1 MAGFV
6 LFRFDTWFSVGCR
19 RKPVG
24 WLKHAVTIW
33 GAAIAFFVI
42 YCAINFIDPWR
53 LSATFLC
60 AMMMLVFLMVGA
72 SPRSDPVTPSFFD
85 WVLSAIGLATLIYAS
100 IHAERIVNRIQ
111 LMDELTTPDLLF
123 ATGLFVLTLE
133 ATRRTTGFGLTSVVV
148 VFILYNFFGHLLEGV
163 LNHGY
168 IDYNHFLDIM
178 VFGLDG
184 VLGLP
189 IRVAASYA
197 FLFVLFGAVLHVA
210 KGGEFFFDLAAAISG
225 KQTGG
230 VAKIAVVSSGL
241 YGMVSGSPTSDVV
254 TTGSI
259 TIPMMK
265 RMGYSGALAGAV
277 EVSASTGGS
286 LLPPVSGSA
295 AFMMAEYTGI
305 EYRDIAISAVLPAIL
320 YYVSVYAQVHFRSV
334 KLRLVGL
341 DASLIPPMMQTL
353 KNGVLFMVPLF
364 VLTIALLIGYTPTT
378 VALFG
383 TVTLLATAAVKP
395 ETRVGLKLF
404 VETAAETSIR
414 MVTVTG
420 ACAAAGL
427 VTAGLTMTG
436 LVGKFAHI
444 IYGITDKALFPTL
457 LLGAV
462 FTIVLG
468 LGMPVVSAYFLAA
481 LLLGTLFTDIGV
493 PMMAAHMFLLY
504 YAVMSAITPPV
515 AVAAYA
521 ASSIAEDNPLLIA
534 ALAVKFAI
542 AAFIVPFSFVYS
554 TELLMFGSWYSI
566 LAAFGTAAVGLVMI
580 AAAVEGQF
588 RGPLPAWSR
597 LLVVGGGLCL
607 IVHDMTTT
615 VVGAGLSVAGIV
627 GAQLL
632 TPRKGAN

>member
-1 MAGFV
+1 MIRA
-6 LFRFDTWFSVGCR
+6 LFRFDTWFSVGAR
-19 RKPVG
+19 RKPEG
-24 WLKHAVTIW
+24 WLYYAITTW
-33 GAAIAFFVI
+33 GALIAGFVI
-42 YCAINFIDPWR
+42 YAALYFFDPW
-53 LSATFLC
+53 LVSASFLC
-60 AMMMLVFLMVGA
+60 AMLVLVFLVVGG
-72 SPRSDPVTPSFFD
+72 SPRSDPVKPAIQD
-85 WVLSAIGLATLIYAS
+85 WVLSAIAMGSLIYS
-100 IHAERIVNRIQ
+100 VINWNTVVNRIQ
-111 LMDELTTPDLLF
+111 LMEDLTTPNLLF
-123 ATGLFVLTLE
+123 GSALFLLSLE
-133 ATRRTTGFGLTSVVV
+133 ATRRTTGFGLTSVVLL
-148 VFILYNFFGHLLEGV
+148 FIAYNFWGHNFEGI

-168 IDYNHFLDIM
+168 IDYNHFIDIM
-178 VFGLDG
+178 IFGLDG
-184 VLGLP
+184 ILGLP

-197 FLFVLFGAVLHVA
+197 FLFVLFGAVLHRA
-210 KGGEFFFDLAAAISG
+210 KGGEFFFDLAASISG
-225 KQTGG
+225 KQAGG

-265 RMGYSGALAGAV
+265 RMGYNGAVAGAI

-286 LLPPVSGSA
+286 LLPPVMGSA

-305 EYRDIAISAVLPAIL
+305 EYRDIAVAAFLPAVL

-334 KLRLVGL
+334 KLGFLGL
-341 DASLIPPMMQTL
+341 NEDQIPAVWQTL
-353 KNGVLFMVPLF
+353 KNGVLFLVPLG
-364 VLTIALLIGYTPTT
+364 VLTTALLIGYTPTT

-383 TVTLLATAAVKP
+383 TVTLMATAAVKKD
-395 ETRVGLKLF
+395 TRVGLVDF
-404 VETAAETSIR
+404 VKTAAETSVR

-427 VTAGLTMTG
+427 VTAGITMTG

-444 IYGITDKALFPTL
+444 IYAITDKALFPTL
-457 LLGAV
+457 LVGAA

-481 LLLGTLFTDIGV
+481 LLFGTLYTDIGV

-542 AAFIVPFSFVYS
+542 AAFIVPFAFVYS

-566 LAAFGTAAVGLVMI
+566 LMALATAAVGVIMV
-580 AAAVEGQF
+580 AAAVEGFF
-588 RGPLPAWSR
+588 RTVLPGYVR
-597 LLVVGGGLCL
+597 LMVGTGGLCL
-607 IVHDMTTT
+607 IAHDTTAT
-615 VVGAGLSVAGIV
+615 FVGLGLSAAGLGI
-627 GAQLL
+627 AHFR
-632 TPRKGAN
+632 TADK

>member
-1 MAGFV
+1 MFGSA
-6 LFRFDTWFSVGCR
+6 LF
-19 RKPVG
+19 
-24 WLKHAVTIW
+24 L
-33 GAAIAFFVI
+33 
-42 YCAINFIDPWR
+42 
-53 LSATFLC
+53 LS
-60 AMMMLVFLMVGA
+60 
-72 SPRSDPVTPSFFD
+72 
-85 WVLSAIGLATLIYAS
+85 
-100 IHAERIVNRIQ
+100 
-111 LMDELTTPDLLF
+111 
-123 ATGLFVLTLE
+123 LE
-133 ATRRTTGFGLTSVVV
+133 ATRRTTGVGLTSVVL
-148 VFILYNFFGHLLEGV
+148 VFIAYNFLGHHFEGV

-168 IDYNHFLDIM
+168 IDYNHFIDIM
-178 VFGLDG
+178 IFGLDG
-184 VLGLP
+184 ILGLP

-197 FLFVLFGAVLHVA
+197 FLFVLFGAVLHQA

-225 KQTGG
+225 KRAGG

-265 RMGYSGALAGAV
+265 RMGYNGAVAGAV

-286 LLPPVSGSA
+286 LLPPVMGSA

-305 EYRDIAISAVLPAIL
+305 EYRDIAISAFLPAVL

-334 KLRLVGL
+334 KLGLVG
-341 DASLIPPMMQTL
+341 
-353 KNGVLFMVPLF
+353 
-364 VLTIALLIGYTPTT
+364 TT

-383 TVTLLATAAVKP
+383 TVTLLATAAIKR
-395 ETRVGLKLF
+395 ETRVGLVAF
-404 VETAAETSIR
+404 VKTAADTSVR

-444 IYGITDKALFPTL
+444 IYSITDKAIFPTL
-457 LLGAV
+457 LIGAA

-481 LLLGTLFTDIGV
+481 LLLGNLYTDIGV
-493 PMMAAHMFLLY
+493 PVMAAHMFLLY

-542 AAFIVPFSFVYS
+542 AAFIVPFAFVYS
-554 TELLMFGSWYSI
+554 TELLMFGPWYSI
-566 LAAFGTAAVGLVMI
+566 LTALATAAIGVIMV
-580 AAAVEGQF
+580 AAAVEGFF
-588 RGPLPAWSR
+588 RRVLPGYSR
-597 LLVVGGGLCL
+597 LLAGAGGLCL
-607 IVHDMTTT
+607 IAHDLTATIIGL
-615 VVGAGLSVAGIV
+615 VLSAAAIGAAHLWPVEQKAS
-627 GAQLL
+627 
-632 TPRKGAN
+632 

>member
-1 MAGFV
+1 MLRT
-6 LFRFDTWFSVGCR
+6 LFRFDTWFSVGTR
-19 RKPVG
+19 RKPEG
-24 WLKHAVTIW
+24 WLYYAVNAW
-33 GAAIAFFVI
+33 GAMISAFVI
-42 YCAINFIDPWR
+42 YAAIYFLDPWR

-60 AMMMLVFLMVGA
+60 AMFTLVFLIVGP
-72 SPRSDPVTPSFFD
+72 SPRSDPVKPALID
-85 WVLSAIGLATLIYAS
+85 WVLSGLSAYTLVYSS
-100 IHAERIVNRIQ
+100 IHWDRIVNRIQ
-111 LMDELTTPDLLF
+111 LMEDLSSADLF
-123 ATGLFVLTLE
+123 FGSALFVLCLE
-133 ATRRTTGFGLTSVVV
+133 ATRRTTGAGLTGVVLIFV
-148 VFILYNFFGHLLEGV
+148 AYNFWGHLFEGI

-168 IDYNHFLDIM
+168 IDYNHFIDIM

-184 VLGLP
+184 ILGLP

-197 FLFVLFGAVLHVA
+197 FLFVLFGAVLHRA
-210 KGGEFFFDLAAAISG
+210 KGGEFFFDLAASISG
-225 KQTGG
+225 RRAGG

-265 RMGYSGALAGAV
+265 RMGYNGAIAGAV

-286 LLPPVSGSA
+286 LLPPVMGSA

-305 EYRDIAISAVLPAIL
+305 EYRDIAISAFLPAIL

-334 KLRLVGL
+334 KLGLVGL
-341 DASLIPPMMQTL
+341 DEDQIPPVWQTL
-353 KNGVLFMVPLF
+353 KNGVLFLVPLA
-364 VLTIALLIGYTPTT
+364 VLTTALLIGYTPTT

-383 TVTLLATAAVKP
+383 TVTLLATAAVKR
-395 ETRVGLKLF
+395 ETRVGPVTF
-404 VETAAETSIR
+404 VKVAADTAVR

-427 VTAGLTMTG
+427 VTAGITMTG

-444 IYGITDKALFPTL
+444 IYAVTDKALFPTL
-457 LLGAV
+457 MLGAA

-481 LLLGTLFTDIGV
+481 LLLGTLYTDIGV
-493 PMMAAHMFLLY
+493 PVMAAHMFLLY

-554 TELLMFGSWYSI
+554 TELLMFGAWYSI
-566 LAAFGTAAVGLVMI
+566 IFALVTATAGVIMV
-580 AAAVEGQF
+580 AAAVEGF
-588 RGPLPAWSR
+588 FVRNLPNYSR
-597 LLVVGGGLCL
+597 LLAGAGGLCL
-607 IVHDMTTT
+607 IAHGLIAT
-615 VVGAGLSVAGIV
+615 VAGVVLCGAGIGIALLRP
-627 GAQLL
+627 AQDKA
-632 TPRKGAN
+632 T

>member
-1 MAGFV
+1 M
-6 LFRFDTWFSVGCR
+6 LT
-19 RKPVG
+19 
-24 WLKHAVTIW
+24 
-33 GAAIAFFVI
+33 
-42 YCAINFIDPWR
+42 
-53 LSATFLC
+53 
-60 AMMMLVFLMVGA
+60 LVFLIVGS
-72 SPRSDPVTPSFFD
+72 SPRSHPVKPAVID
-85 WVLSAIGLATLIYAS
+85 WVLSAIAIYTLVYSALYW
-100 IHAERIVNRIQ
+100 EKVVNRIQ
-111 LMDELTTPDLLF
+111 LMEDLTTSELMFGSALFLLC
-123 ATGLFVLTLE
+123 LE
-133 ATRRTTGFGLTSVVV
+133 ATRRTTGFGLTSVVLL
-148 VFILYNFFGHLLEGV
+148 FIAYNFWGHLIEGI

-168 IDYNHFLDIM
+168 IDYNHFIDIM
-178 VFGLDG
+178 IFGLDG
-184 VLGLP
+184 ILGLP

-197 FLFVLFGAVLHVA
+197 FLFVLFGSVLHQA
-210 KGGEFFFDLAAAISG
+210 KGGEFFFDLAASISG
-225 KQTGG
+225 KQVGG

-265 RMGYSGALAGAV
+265 RMGYNGAVAGAI

-286 LLPPVSGSA
+286 LLPPVMGSA

-305 EYRDIAISAVLPAIL
+305 EYRDIAVSAFLPAVL

-334 KLRLVGL
+334 KLGFLGL
-341 DASLIPPMMQTL
+341 NEDQIPPVWQTL
-353 KNGVLFMVPLF
+353 KNGVLFLVPLA
-364 VLTIALLIGYTPTT
+364 VLTTALLIGYTPTT

-383 TVTLLATAAVKP
+383 TVTLLATAAVKKD
-395 ETRVGLKLF
+395 TRVGLVAF
-404 VETAAETSIR
+404 VKTASETSVR

-444 IYGITDKALFPTL
+444 IYSITDKELFPTL
-457 LLGAV
+457 LVGAA

-481 LLLGTLFTDIGV
+481 LLLGNLYTDIGV

-542 AAFIVPFSFVYS
+542 AAFLVPFAFVYS
-554 TELLMFGSWYSI
+554 TELLMFGAWYSI
-566 LAAFGTAAVGLVMI
+566 LIALATATAGVIMI
-580 AAAVEGQF
+580 AAAVEGYLHQALS
-588 RGPLPAWSR
+588 GYSR
-597 LLVVGGGLCL
+597 YLFGAGGICL
-607 IVHDMTTT
+607 IAHGWTATISGVILCA
-615 VVGAGLSVAGIV
+615 AGLGVAHLWP
-627 GAQLL
+627 AEKSA
-632 TPRKGAN
+632 P

>member
-1 MAGFV
+1 MLRN
-6 LFRFDTWFSVGCR
+6 LFRFDTWFSVGVR
-19 RKPVG
+19 RKPEG
-24 WLKHAVTIW
+24 WLYYAVTAW
-33 GAAIAFFVI
+33 GAAIAAGVI
-42 YCAINFIDPWR
+42 YAALYFIDPWR

-60 AMMMLVFLMVGA
+60 AMLALVFLIVGP
-72 SPRSDPVTPSFFD
+72 SPRSHPVKPAIVD
-85 WVLSAIGLATLIYAS
+85 WVLSAISIYTLVYSSLYWEKVI
-100 IHAERIVNRIQ
+100 NRIQ
-111 LMDELTTPDLLF
+111 LMEDLTTSEMMFGSALFLLC
-123 ATGLFVLTLE
+123 LE
-133 ATRRTTGFGLTSVVV
+133 ATRRTTGFGLTSVVLL
-148 VFILYNFFGHLLEGV
+148 FIAYNFWGHLIEGI

-168 IDYNHFLDIM
+168 IDYNHFIDIM
-178 VFGLDG
+178 IFGLDG
-184 VLGLP
+184 ILGLP

-197 FLFVLFGAVLHVA
+197 FLFVLFGAVLHQA
-210 KGGEFFFDLAAAISG
+210 KGGEFFFDLAASISG
-225 KQTGG
+225 KQVGG

-265 RMGYSGALAGAV
+265 RMGYNGAVAGAI

-286 LLPPVSGSA
+286 LLPPVMGSA

-305 EYRDIAISAVLPAIL
+305 EYRDIAVSAFLPAVL

-334 KLRLVGL
+334 KLGFLGL
-341 DASLIPPMMQTL
+341 NEDQIPPVWQTL
-353 KNGVLFMVPLF
+353 KNGVLFLVPLA
-364 VLTIALLIGYTPTT
+364 VLTTALLIGYTPTT

-383 TVTLLATAAVKP
+383 TVTLLATAAVKKD
-395 ETRVGLKLF
+395 TRVGLVAF
-404 VETAAETSIR
+404 VKTASETSVR

-444 IYGITDKALFPTL
+444 IYSITDKALFPTL
-457 LLGAV
+457 LIGAA

-481 LLLGTLFTDIGV
+481 LLLGNLYTDIGV

-542 AAFIVPFSFVYS
+542 AAFLVPFAFVYS
-554 TELLMFGSWYSI
+554 TELLMFGAWYSI
-566 LAAFGTAAVGLVMI
+566 LIALVTATAGVIMI
-580 AAAVEGQF
+580 AAAVEGYLHQALS
-588 RGPLPAWSR
+588 GYSR
-597 LLVVGGGLCL
+597 YLFGAGGICL
-607 IVHDMTTT
+607 IAHGWTATISGVILCA
-615 VVGAGLSVAGIV
+615 AGLGVTHLWPAEKNAS
-627 GAQLL
+627 
-632 TPRKGAN
+632 

>member
-1 MAGFV
+1 MSRFF
-6 LFRFDTWFSVGCR
+6 LFRFDTWFSIGVR
-19 RKPVG
+19 RKPQG
-24 WLKHAVTIW
+24 WLGHAVTAW
-33 GAAIAFFVI
+33 GAAIAGFVI
-42 YCAINFIDPWR
+42 YCAIIFIDPWR

-60 AMMMLVFLMVGA
+60 AMLALVFIMVGG
-72 SPRSDPVTPSFFD
+72 SPRSDPHKPAILD
-85 WVLSAIGLATLIYAS
+85 WVMSAIAVATLVYAS
-100 IHAERIVNRIQ
+100 IHAERVVNRIQ
-111 LMDELTTPDLLF
+111 LMDELTTPDMLF
-123 ATGLFVLTLE
+123 SSALFFLTLE
-133 ATRRTTGFGLTSVVV
+133 ATRRTTGFGLTAVVL
-148 VFILYNFFGHLLEGV
+148 VFVAYNFFGHHFEGV

-184 VLGLP
+184 ILGLP

-225 KQTGG
+225 KRAGG

-265 RMGYSGALAGAV
+265 RMGYNGALAGSV

-286 LLPPVSGSA
+286 LLPPVMGSA

-305 EYRDIAISAVLPAIL
+305 EYRDIAISAAIPALL

-334 KLRLVGL
+334 KLGLVGL
-341 DASLIPPMMQTL
+341 DASLIPPMLQTL
-353 KNGVLFMVPLF
+353 KNGVLFMVPLA
-364 VLTIALLIGYTPTT
+364 VLTTALLIGYTPTT

-383 TVTLLATAAVKP
+383 TVTLVATAAVKA
-395 ETRVGLKLF
+395 ETRVGLVTFYK
-404 VETAAETSIR
+404 TAAETSIR

-427 VTAGLTMTG
+427 VTAGITMTG

-444 IYGITDKALFPTL
+444 IYGITDKILFPTL
-457 LLGAV
+457 LLGAA

-493 PMMAAHMFLLY
+493 PIMAAHMFLLY

-521 ASSIAEDNPLLIA
+521 AASIAEDNPLLIA

-542 AAFIVPFSFVYS
+542 AAFIVPFAFIYS
-554 TELLMFGSWYSI
+554 TELLMFGSWI
-566 LAAFGTAAVGLVMI
+566 AVLTATITAAAGMI
-580 AAAVEGQF
+580 FIASGIEGYF
-588 RGPLPAWSR
+588 RSPLPGWAR
-597 LLVVGGGLCL
+597 ILVAAGGLGL
-607 IVHDMTTT
+607 IVHD
-615 VVGAGLSVAGIV
+615 VFWSGLGAVLALVALGS
-627 GAQLL
+627 AHFLAEKEQ
-632 TPRKGAN
+632 TS

>member
-1 MAGFV
+1 MSRFF
-6 LFRFDTWFSVGCR
+6 LFRFDTWFSIGVR
-19 RKPVG
+19 RKPQG
-24 WLKHAVTIW
+24 WLGHAVTAW

-42 YCAINFIDPWR
+42 YCAIYFIDPWR

-60 AMMMLVFLMVGA
+60 AMLTLVFIMVGG
-72 SPRSDPVTPSFFD
+72 SPRSDPEKPAIHD
-85 WVLSAIGLATLIYAS
+85 WLMSAVAVATLVYSS
-100 IHAERIVNRIQ
+100 IHAERVVNRIQ
-111 LMDELTTPDLLF
+111 LMDELTTPDMLF
-123 ATGLFVLTLE
+123 SSALFLLTLE
-133 ATRRTTGFGLTSVVV
+133 ATRRTTGFGLTAVVL
-148 VFILYNFFGHLLEGV
+148 VFVAYNFFGHHFEGV

-184 VLGLP
+184 ILGLP

-225 KQTGG
+225 KRAGG

-265 RMGYSGALAGAV
+265 RMGYNGALAGSV

-286 LLPPVSGSA
+286 LLPPVMGSA

-305 EYRDIAISAVLPAIL
+305 EYRDIAISAALPALL

-334 KLRLVGL
+334 KLGLVGL
-341 DASLIPPMMQTL
+341 DASLIPPVLQTL
-353 KNGVLFMVPLF
+353 KNGVLFMVPLI
-364 VLTIALLIGYTPTT
+364 VLTTALLIGYTPTT

-383 TVTLLATAAVKP
+383 TVTLIATAAVKP
-395 ETRVGLKLF
+395 ETRVGLVTFYK
-404 VETAAETSIR
+404 TAAETSIR

-427 VTAGLTMTG
+427 VTAGITMTG

-444 IYGITDKALFPTL
+444 IYGITDKVLFPTL
-457 LLGAV
+457 LLGAA

-493 PMMAAHMFLLY
+493 PIMAAHMFLLY

-521 ASSIAEDNPLLIA
+521 AASIAEDNPLMIA

-542 AAFIVPFSFVYS
+542 AAFIVPFAFVYS
-554 TELLMFGSWYSI
+554 TELLMFGSWISI
-566 LAAFGTAAVGLVMI
+566 LTATVTATAGMIFI
-580 AAAVEGQF
+580 AAGIEGYF
-588 RGPLPAWSR
+588 RSVLPGWAR
-597 LLVVGGGLCL
+597 LLVAAGGLGL
-607 IVHDMTTT
+607 IVHD
-615 VVGAGLSVAGIV
+615 VFWSSVGAAVALLALG
-627 GAQLL
+627 GAHLL
-632 TPRKGAN
+632 ADKKPAA

>member
-1 MAGFV
+1 MLRA
-6 LFRFDTWFSVGCR
+6 LLRFDTWFSVGTR
-19 RKPVG
+19 RKPEG
-24 WLKHAVTIW
+24 WLYYAVTAW
-33 GAAIAFFVI
+33 GAAIAAFVI
-42 YCAINFIDPWR
+42 YAAIYFLDPWR

-60 AMMMLVFLMVGA
+60 AMLTLVFLIVGP
-72 SPRSDPVTPSFFD
+72 SPHSDPFKPTIID
-85 WVLSAIGLATLIYAS
+85 WILSAVSVATLVYS
-100 IHAERIVNRIQ
+100 SLYWDKVSNRIQ
-111 LMDELTTPDLLF
+111 LMEDLTTPELMFGSALFLLS
-123 ATGLFVLTLE
+123 LE
-133 ATRRTTGFGLTSVVV
+133 ATRRTTGVGLTSVVL
-148 VFILYNFFGHLLEGV
+148 VFIAYNFLGHHFEGV

-168 IDYNHFLDIM
+168 IDYNHFIDIM
-178 VFGLDG
+178 IFGLDG
-184 VLGLP
+184 ILGLP

-197 FLFVLFGAVLHVA
+197 FLFVLFGAVLHQA

-225 KQTGG
+225 KRAGG

-265 RMGYSGALAGAV
+265 RMGYNGAVAGAV

-286 LLPPVSGSA
+286 LLPPVMGSA

-305 EYRDIAISAVLPAIL
+305 EYRDIAISAFLP
-320 YYVSVYAQVHFRSV
+320 SV
-334 KLRLVGL
+334 KLGLVGL
-341 DASLIPPMMQTL
+341 DADQIPPIWQTL
-353 KNGVLFMVPLF
+353 KNGVLFLVPLA
-364 VLTIALLIGYTPTT
+364 VLTTALLIGYTPTT

-383 TVTLLATAAVKP
+383 TVTLLATAAIKR
-395 ETRVGLKLF
+395 ETRVGLVAF
-404 VETAAETSIR
+404 VKTAADTSVR

-444 IYGITDKALFPTL
+444 IYSITDKAIFPTL
-457 LLGAV
+457 LIGAA

-481 LLLGTLFTDIGV
+481 LLLGNLYTDIGV
-493 PMMAAHMFLLY
+493 PVMAAHMFLLY

-542 AAFIVPFSFVYS
+542 AAFIVPFAFVYS
-554 TELLMFGSWYSI
+554 TELLMFGPWYSI
-566 LAAFGTAAVGLVMI
+566 LTALATAAIGVIMV
-580 AAAVEGQF
+580 AAAVEGFF
-588 RGPLPAWSR
+588 RRVLPGYSR
-597 LLVVGGGLCL
+597 LLAGAGGLCL
-607 IVHDMTTT
+607 IAHDLTATIIGL
-615 VVGAGLSVAGIV
+615 VLSAAAIGAAHLWPVEQKAS
-627 GAQLL
+627 
-632 TPRKGAN
+632 